1 MRTYNVITAALAALF
16 IMGLGLLGHSE
27 AQAATYAPSVSDYV
41 YSTDTIFPLWSQCE
55 AGTIGYMETVIIMDD
70 GTVAGD
76 QDGNGIIDGDD
87 CNWR

>member
-1 MRTYNVITAALAALF
+1 MRAYNVTTAVLAILF
-16 IMGLGLLGHSE
+16 TLGLGLLGNSE
-27 AQAATYAPSVSDYV
+27 SQAATYTPTVSDYV
-41 YSTDTIFPLWSQCE
+41 YSTDSIFSLWSQCE
-55 AGTIGYMETVIIMDD
+55 VGTIGYMETVIVLDD